1 MLTSAASASDTR
13 CCSRTNLRQ
22 LLGLAEGKLL
32 WHCEATNLSTA
43 VINSLV
49 TGEWPVYPRVEDIN
63 ANRKE
68 FRLPCP
74 LDALRPSSRLR
85 LRQHPPEEHEVQ
97 AGKALVQWVRFSSC
111 RIRSYSTAR
120 FDQHLCLPLTKT
132 YREAAENRFLSDF
145 RESGPGVGG
154 ACFGELVA
162 PRTYIW

>member
-1 MLTSAASASDTR
+1 MPTSAASASDTR

-32 WHCEATNLSTA
+32 WHCEANNLSTA

-63 ANRKE
+63 ANGKE
-68 FRLPCP
+68 FRLPRP
-74 LDALRPSSRLR
+74 LAVLRPSSRLR
-85 LRQHPPEEHEVQ
+85 LRQHPPEEREVQ

-120 FDQHLCLPLTKT
+120 FDPSASVFASH
-132 YREAAENRFLSDF
+132 ENKSRGRGKSLS
-145 RESGPGVGG
+145 
-154 ACFGELVA
+154 
-162 PRTYIW
+162 